1 MYRQP
6 VTMTRLDLFC
16 CPTAIGVQRSGKSKG
31 GVSHALAQSLHHHQF
46 IIHHNRTTQ
55 DLLDPGQYKVVPEEL
70 YDGVLQKFVEPR
82 EAQDHI
88 IRAMWTPVAC
98 IFEKRMNT

>member
-1 MYRQP
+1 MG
-6 VTMTRLDLFC
+6 
-16 CPTAIGVQRSGKSKG
+16 GVQR
-31 GVSHALAQSLHHHQF
+31 AQPPSPTFPNVPSRF
-46 IIHHNRTTQ
+46 ITLVASTKRVRMSSPHFPMPLPTNYHVKKNPQ

-88 IRAMWTPVAC
+88 IRAIWTPTAC
-98 IFEKRMNT
+98 IFEKRTNR